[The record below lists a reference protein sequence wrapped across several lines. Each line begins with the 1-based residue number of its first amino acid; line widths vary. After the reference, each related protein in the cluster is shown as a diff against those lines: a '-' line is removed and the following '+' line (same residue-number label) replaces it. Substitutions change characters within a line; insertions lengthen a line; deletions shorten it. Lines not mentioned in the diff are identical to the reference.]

1 MPSYATLNKWRRED
15 EEWRRAFDLARE
27 DSAEYFADEML
38 RIAELVEQGSMD
50 AKAARVKIWALMW
63 LAGKRA
69 PKRFGDKLNLDH
81 SSSGVMNFNVSFGKA
96 KGLSEGGK

>member
-1 MPSYATLNKWRRED
+1 
-15 EEWRRAFDLARE
+15 
-27 DSAEYFADEML
+27 
-38 RIAELVEQGSMD
+38 MD